1 MNMLMEVNVK
11 LHCCRLR
18 EALSCKVMVK
28 PTQRMQHSVLHVQD
42 VIVNSQKDKQ
52 NFKRQI
58 AALNS
63 KIDSA
68 IQLCEQQRDLI
79 THQQKEI
86 ASYATTTNK

>member
-1 MNMLMEVNVK
+1 
-11 LHCCRLR
+11 
-18 EALSCKVMVK
+18 
-28 PTQRMQHSVLHVQD
+28 MQHSVLHVQD

-52 NFKRQI
+52 NFERQI

-86 ASYATTTNK
+86 AMLQQQINEVNNQHKLD